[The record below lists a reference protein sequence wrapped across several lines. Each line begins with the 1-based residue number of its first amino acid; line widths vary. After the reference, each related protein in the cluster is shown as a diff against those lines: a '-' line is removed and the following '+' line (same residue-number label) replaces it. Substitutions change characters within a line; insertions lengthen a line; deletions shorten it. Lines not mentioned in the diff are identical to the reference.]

1 MGNWRQRIGH
11 QIDLQMNLKKNK
23 TKNERKWEGKIV
35 FKGRKEGRKQ
45 GSWRALRNKTKR
57 IAFKKNLKTQTHI
70 RRPTRTHSN

>member
-35 FKGRKEGRKQ
+35 FKGRKEGRNF
-45 GSWRALRNKTKR
+45 S
-57 IAFKKNLKTQTHI
+57 F
-70 RRPTRTHSN
+70 